1 MKQLIIFIIL
11 SQSLIFASSERFL
24 VEININQIEELN
36 LLSHLD
42 IHYDHKRSDNQVHAF
57 VNEEIFNDIKLIGFE
72 INKIENKALTYF
84 NELHSETRNSDNP
97 LRSYNNYIEMTA
109 ILQNIANEYPD
120 ITQLISI
127 GQSVQGRELWV
138 MNISDN
144 PGINEI
150 EPEFKY
156 VANMHGDEV
165 VGRELSLNLIEWLCE
180 NYPIDPRATHL
191 VNNVD
196 IFIMPSMNPDGFEM
210 GSRYNANGVDLNRD
224 FPDQFDDP
232 NNSTV
237 GRQPETIALMEWTWE
252 HNFILSANMHGGA
265 LVANYPFDGPYSGNY
280 SASPDDDLFIDLATT
295 YSNNHS
301 EMYQSNSFS
310 NGITNG
316 SEWYA
321 IFGGMQDWNYI
332 WEKDFDI
339 TLEQSEDKW
348 PNSSE
353 LPQFWEDNRESLL
366 SYIEQIFKGVYG
378 VVTDEN
384 GNPLYAEIIINGIDH
399 NVFTDSENGDYYRLL
414 TAGNYDF
421 TIQSFGFESQSLNI
435 DIQNSGTEI
444 NVQLVQDQSLINAEI
459 EDFESGEF
467 NNYNWIFSG
476 DSNWEIDE
484 STVFEGGYSAKS
496 GNIGHNQ
503 NSILSIE
510 YEVVEDSEIRFYRKV
525 SCENVGA
532 SSGNYYDY
540 LKFEINGIEQ
550 NKWAGEQDWGLV
562 NFPVN
567 IGMNNFSWTYLKDS
581 GVVGGE
587 DRAWIDFVIFP
598 IHENLLTGD
607 LNSDGELN
615 IVDVVLLVNYSL
627 SNPIPSEE
635 LVQIGD
641 INGDNVLNILDIV
654 LLVNTILEV

>member
-1 MKQLIIFIIL
+1 MKHLFIIL
-11 SQSLIFASSERFL
+11 LVSLIFGHTERFL

-42 IHYDHKRSDNQVHAF
+42 IHYDHKRNVNQVHAF
-57 VNEEIFNDIKLIGFE
+57 VNEELFKEIKLIGFN
-72 INKIENKALTYF
+72 INKIENKALNYF
-84 NELHSETRNSDNP
+84 NELNNETRNSDNP
-97 LRSYNNYIEMTA
+97 LRSYNNYTEMTL
-109 ILQNIANEYPD
+109 ILENIANNYPE
-120 ITQLISI
+120 ITNLISI

-180 NYPIDPRATHL
+180 NYSTNTRATHL
-191 VNNVD
+191 INNVD
-196 IFIMPSMNPDGFEM
+196 IYIMPSMNPDGFEM

-232 NNSTV
+232 DNSIN

-252 HNFILSANMHGGA
+252 HNFTLSANMHGGA

-280 SASPDDDLFIDLATT
+280 SASPDDDLFVELATA
-295 YSNNHS
+295 YSINHS
-301 EMYQSNSFS
+301 EMYQSSSFS

-316 SEWYA
+316 SQWYA
-321 IFGGMQDWNYI
+321 IFGGMQDWNYV

-366 SYIEQIFKGVYG
+366 SFMEMVFSGVYG

-384 GNPLYAEIIINGIDH
+384 ENPLNAEIIIDGID
-399 NVFTDSENGDYYRLL
+399 NNFFTDLENGDYYRLL
-414 TAGNYDF
+414 TDGNYDITF
-421 TIQSFGFESQSLNI
+421 QSFGYESQTINL
-435 DIQNSGTEI
+435 DIQNSGTEF
-444 NVQLVQDQSLINAEI
+444 NVQLIQDQSLVNAEI
-459 EDFESGEF
+459 EDFEMGSFDQF
-467 NNYNWIFSG
+467 NWLFSG

-484 STVFEGGYSAKS
+484 STFFEGGYSANS

-503 NSILSIE
+503 YSKLSID
-510 YEVVEDSEIRFYRKV
+510 YEVSEESEIRFYLKV

-532 SSGNYYDY
+532 TTGNYYDF

-550 NKWAGEQDWGLV
+550 YKWAGEQNWGLA
-562 NFPVN
+562 NFPVD
-567 IGMNNFSWTYLKDS
+567 IGINNFSWTYLKDG

-598 IHENLLTGD
+598 VNENYLQGD
-607 LNSDGELN
+607 LNTDGELN
-615 IVDVVLLVNYSL
+615 IVDIVLLVNYSL
-627 SNPIPSEE
+627 NNPVPTEE

-641 INGDNVLNILDIV
+641 INGDNVLNILDIL
-654 LLVNTILEV
+654 LLVNIILNE

>member
-1 MKQLIIFIIL
+1 MRQLIIFIII

-36 LLSHLD
+36 LLNHLD
-42 IHYDHKRSDNQVHAF
+42 IHYDHKRSAKQVHAF
-57 VNEEIFNDIKLIGFE
+57 VNEEIFNDIKLIGIE

-84 NELHSETRNSDNP
+84 NELNNETRNSDNP
-97 LRSYNNYIEMTA
+97 LRSYNNYTEMTA
-109 ILQNIANEYPD
+109 ILQNIANEYPE
-120 ITQLISI
+120 ITQLMSI

-180 NYPIDPRATHL
+180 NYSTDPRATHL

-232 NNSTV
+232 NNSTL
-237 GRQPETIALMEWTWE
+237 GRQPETIALMEWSWE

-280 SASPDDDLFIDLATT
+280 SASPDDELFIELATT

-316 SEWYA
+316 SQWYA

-348 PNSSE
+348 PNSLE
-353 LPQFWEDNRESLL
+353 LPQFWEDNKESLL
-366 SYIEQIFKGVYG
+366 TYIEQIFKGVYG
-378 VVTDEN
+378 VVSDEN
-384 GNPLYAEIIINGIDH
+384 GNPLHAEIIINGIDH
-399 NVFTDSENGDYYRLL
+399 NIFTDTENGDYYRLL
-414 TAGNYDF
+414 TAGNYDI
-421 TIQSFGFESQSLNI
+421 TIQSFGFETQTFNL
-435 DIQNSGTEI
+435 DIQNSGTEL
-444 NVQLVQDQSLINAEI
+444 NVQLVQDQSLVNAEI
-459 EDFESGEF
+459 EDFESGGF
-467 NNYNWIFSG
+467 NSFNWIFSG
-476 DSNWEIDE
+476 NSNWGIDE
-484 STVFEGGYSAKS
+484 STVFEGGFSAKS

-503 NSILSIE
+503 HTTLSIE
-510 YEVVEDSEIRFYRKV
+510 YEVFEDSEIRFYRKV

-532 SSGNYYDY
+532 STGNYYDY

-550 NKWAGEQDWGLV
+550 NKWAGEQDWGLI
-562 NFPVN
+562 NFPVMT
-567 IGMNNFSWTYLKDS
+567 GMNNFSWTYIKDS

-598 IHENLLTGD
+598 IHENLLIGD

-615 IVDVVLLVNYSL
+615 IVDIVLLVNYSL

-641 INGDNVLNILDIV
+641 INDDNVLNILDIV
-654 LLVNTILEV
+654 LLVNTILDV

>member
-1 MKQLIIFIIL
+1 MRQLIIFIII

-36 LLSHLD
+36 LLNHLD
-42 IHYDHKRSDNQVHAF
+42 IHFDHKRSAKQVHAF
-57 VNEEIFNDIKLIGFE
+57 VNEEIFNDIKLIGIE

-84 NELHSETRNSDNP
+84 NELNNETRNSDNP
-97 LRSYNNYIEMTA
+97 LRSYNNYTEMTA
-109 ILQNIANEYPD
+109 ILQNIANEYPE
-120 ITQLISI
+120 ITQLMSI

-180 NYPIDPRATHL
+180 NYSTDPRATHL

-232 NNSTV
+232 NNSTL
-237 GRQPETIALMEWTWE
+237 GRQPETIALMEWSWE

-280 SASPDDDLFIDLATT
+280 SASPDDELFIELATT

-316 SEWYA
+316 SQWYA

-348 PNSSE
+348 PNSLE
-353 LPQFWEDNRESLL
+353 LPQFWEDNKESLL
-366 SYIEQIFKGVYG
+366 TYIEQIFKGVYG
-378 VVTDEN
+378 VVSDEN
-384 GNPLYAEIIINGIDH
+384 GNPLHAEIIINGIDH
-399 NVFTDSENGDYYRLL
+399 NIFTDTENGDYYRLL
-414 TAGNYDF
+414 TAGNYDI
-421 TIQSFGFESQSLNI
+421 TIQSFGFETQTFNL
-435 DIQNSGTEI
+435 DIQNSGTEL
-444 NVQLVQDQSLINAEI
+444 NVQLVQDQSLVNAEI
-459 EDFESGEF
+459 EDFESGGF
-467 NNYNWIFSG
+467 NSFNWIFSG
-476 DSNWEIDE
+476 NSNWGIDE
-484 STVFEGGYSAKS
+484 STVFEGGFSAKS

-503 NSILSIE
+503 HTTLSIE
-510 YEVVEDSEIRFYRKV
+510 YEVIEDSEIRFYRKV

-532 SSGNYYDY
+532 STGNYYDY

-550 NKWAGEQDWGLV
+550 NKWAGEHDWGLI
-562 NFPVN
+562 NFPV
-567 IGMNNFSWTYLKDS
+567 ITGMNNFSWTYIKDS

-598 IHENLLTGD
+598 IHENLLIGD

-615 IVDVVLLVNYSL
+615 IVDIVLLVNYSL

-641 INGDNVLNILDIV
+641 INSDNVLNILDIV
-654 LLVNTILEV
+654 LLVNTILDV

>member
-1 MKQLIIFIIL
+1 MKQLIIFIII

-36 LLSHLD
+36 LLNHLD
-42 IHYDHKRSDNQVHAF
+42 IHYDHKRSAKQVHAF
-57 VNEEIFNDIKLIGFE
+57 VNEEIFNDIKLIGIE

-84 NELHSETRNSDNP
+84 NELNNETRNSDNP
-97 LRSYNNYIEMTA
+97 LRSYNNYTEMTA
-109 ILQNIANEYPD
+109 ILQNIAIEYPE

-180 NYPIDPRATHL
+180 NYSTDPRATHL

-232 NNSTV
+232 NNSTL

-280 SASPDDDLFIDLATT
+280 SASPDDELFIELATT

-316 SEWYA
+316 SQWYA

-353 LPQFWEDNRESLL
+353 LPQFWEDNKESLL
-366 SYIEQIFKGVYG
+366 TYIEQIFKGVYG
-378 VVTDEN
+378 VVSDEN
-384 GNPLYAEIIINGIDH
+384 GNPLHAEIIINGIDH
-399 NVFTDSENGDYYRLL
+399 NIFTDTENGDYYRLL
-414 TAGNYDF
+414 TAGNYDI
-421 TIQSFGFESQSLNI
+421 TIQSFGFETQTFNL
-435 DIQNSGTEI
+435 DIQNSGTEL
-444 NVQLVQDQSLINAEI
+444 NVQLVQDQSLVNAEI
-459 EDFESGEF
+459 EDFESGGF
-467 NNYNWIFSG
+467 NSYNWIFSG
-476 DSNWEIDE
+476 NSNWEIDE
-484 STVFEGGYSAKS
+484 SIVFEGGFSAKS

-503 NSILSIE
+503 HTTLSIE
-510 YEVVEDSEIRFYRKV
+510 YEVIEDSEIRFYRKV

-532 SSGNYYDY
+532 STGNYYDY

-550 NKWAGEQDWGLV
+550 NKWAGEHDWGLI
-562 NFPVN
+562 NFPVMT
-567 IGMNNFSWTYLKDS
+567 GMNNFSWTYIKDS

-598 IHENLLTGD
+598 IHENLLIGD

-615 IVDVVLLVNYSL
+615 IVDIVLLVNYTL

-641 INGDNVLNILDIV
+641 INDDNVLNILDIV
-654 LLVNTILEV
+654 LLVNTILDV

>member
-1 MKQLIIFIIL
+1 MKQLIIFIII

-36 LLSHLD
+36 LLNHLD
-42 IHYDHKRSDNQVHAF
+42 IHYDHKRSAKQVHAF
-57 VNEEIFNDIKLIGFE
+57 VNEEIFNDIKLIGIE

-84 NELHSETRNSDNP
+84 NELNNETRNSDNP
-97 LRSYNNYIEMTA
+97 LRSYNNYTEMTA
-109 ILQNIANEYPD
+109 ILQNIANEYPE
-120 ITQLISI
+120 ITQLMSI

-180 NYPIDPRATHL
+180 NYSTDPRATHL

-232 NNSTV
+232 NNSTL
-237 GRQPETIALMEWTWE
+237 GRQPETIALMEWSWE

-280 SASPDDDLFIDLATT
+280 SASPDDELFIELATT

-316 SEWYA
+316 SQWYA

-348 PNSSE
+348 PNSLE
-353 LPQFWEDNRESLL
+353 LPQFWEDNKESLL
-366 SYIEQIFKGVYG
+366 TYIEQIFKGVYG
-378 VVTDEN
+378 VVSDEN
-384 GNPLYAEIIINGIDH
+384 GNPLHAEIIINGIDH
-399 NVFTDSENGDYYRLL
+399 NIFTDSENGDYYRLL
-414 TAGNYDF
+414 TAGNYDI
-421 TIQSFGFESQSLNI
+421 TIQSFGLETQTFNL
-435 DIQNSGTEI
+435 DIQNSGTEL
-444 NVQLVQDQSLINAEI
+444 NVQLVQDQSLVNAEI
-459 EDFESGEF
+459 EDFESGGF
-467 NNYNWIFSG
+467 NSFNWIFSG
-476 DSNWEIDE
+476 NSNWEIDE
-484 STVFEGGYSAKS
+484 STVFEGGFSAKS

-503 NSILSIE
+503 HTTLSIE
-510 YEVVEDSEIRFYRKV
+510 YEVFEDSEIRFYRKV

-532 SSGNYYDY
+532 STGNYYDY

-550 NKWAGEQDWGLV
+550 NKWAGEQDWGLI
-562 NFPVN
+562 NFPVMT
-567 IGMNNFSWTYLKDS
+567 GMNNFSWTYIKDS

-598 IHENLLTGD
+598 IHENLLIGD

-615 IVDVVLLVNYSL
+615 IVDIVLLVNYSL

-641 INGDNVLNILDIV
+641 INSDNVLNILDIV
-654 LLVNTILEV
+654 LLVNTILDV